1 MFARMMMLAIM
12 KEQRAGVNARGRDI
26 HVLIADFRVVVKE
39 QAMLRPL
46 CTIFAFLLCTLVAP
60 DTVAQNYPAR
70 AVRIVAPFP
79 PGGGLDLIAR
89 ALAQKLALAL
99 GQSVIVDNRAG
110 ADGMIG
116 TEQVARSTPDGY
128 TLLISSTGPMVIN
141 PALNLKMPYDTLKD
155 FAPITLVVVQP
166 LCLVVHPSLPVKS
179 VQELVALAKARPGQL
194 NYGSGGIGNGAHLAG
209 ELFKTATG
217 TDIVHVPYKGA
228 APAVVDLLAGQVHMM
243 LNSIPVLLP
252 HIRASKLRA
261 LAVGAESRMAILPAV
276 PTMREAGV
284 ATFDA
289 NSWYGFF
296 APAGTPRDIVG
307 KLNAESAKILRGQ
320 EMRDLLS
327 PQGAE
332 PVGNSSEE
340 FAAHIRAELAKWTL
354 AVKVAGVTP
363 H

>member
-1 MFARMMMLAIM
+1 MSHAFRLFCASLLLLLGFTFAAA
-12 KEQRAGVNARGRDI
+12 QPYPN
-26 HVLIADFRVVVKE
+26 
-39 QAMLRPL
+39 RP
-46 CTIFAFLLCTLVAP
+46 I
-60 DTVAQNYPAR
+60 
-70 AVRIVAPFP
+70 RIVAPFP
-79 PGGGLDLIAR
+79 AGGGLDLVSR
-89 ALAQKLALAL
+89 ALGQRLSAAL
-99 GQSVIVDNRAG
+99 GQSVIIDNRAG

-116 TEQVARSTPDGY
+116 TEQVARATPDGY
-128 TLLISSTGPMVIN
+128 ALLISSTGPMVIN

-179 VQELVALAKARPGQL
+179 VKELVALAKARPGQL

-217 TDIVHVPYKGA
+217 TDIVHIPYKGA

-252 HIRASKLRA
+252 HIRAAKLRA
-261 LAVGAESRMAILPAV
+261 LAVGNRSRMAILPEV
-276 PTMREAGV
+276 PTMHEAGV
-284 ATFDA
+284 AKFDA

-296 APAGTPRDIVG
+296 APAGTPKEIVSR
-307 KLNAESAKILRGQ
+307 LNAESAKILRGQ
-320 EMRDLLS
+320 EMSDFLS

-332 PVGNSSEE
+332 PIGNSPEE
-340 FAAHIRAELAKWTL
+340 FSAHIKAELAKWAQ
-354 AVKVAGVTP
+354 AVKAADVKP

>member
-1 MFARMMMLAIM
+1 MPQMFRLSCAL
-12 KEQRAGVNARGRDI
+12 
-26 HVLIADFRVVVKE
+26 
-39 QAMLRPL
+39 PL
-46 CTIFAFLLCTLVAP
+46 LLLGCTIAA
-60 DTVAQNYPAR
+60 AQTYPNR
-70 AVRIVAPFP
+70 PIRIVAPFP
-79 PGGGLDLIAR
+79 AGGGLDLVAR
-89 ALAQKLALAL
+89 ALGQRLSAAL
-99 GQSVIVDNRAG
+99 GQSVIIDNRAG

-116 TEQVARSTPDGY
+116 TEQVARATPDGY
-128 TLLISSTGPMVIN
+128 TLLVSSTGPMVIN

-179 VQELVALAKARPGQL
+179 VKELVALAKARPGQL

-209 ELFKTATG
+209 ELFKAATG

-252 HIRASKLRA
+252 HIRAAKLRA
-261 LAVGAESRMAILPAV
+261 LAVGNANRMGILAEV
-276 PTMREAGV
+276 PTMQEAGV
-284 ATFDA
+284 AKFDA

-296 APAGTPRDIVG
+296 APAGTPKDIVG
-307 KLNAESAKILRGQ
+307 RLATESAKILRGQ
-320 EMRDLLS
+320 ELRDFLS

-332 PVGNSSEE
+332 AIGNSPEE
-340 FAAHIRAELAKWTL
+340 FSAHIKAELAKWAQ
-354 AVKVAGVTP
+354 AVKAANVKP

>member
-1 MFARMMMLAIM
+1 MSHAFRLFCASLLLLLGFTFAAA
-12 KEQRAGVNARGRDI
+12 QPYPN
-26 HVLIADFRVVVKE
+26 
-39 QAMLRPL
+39 RP
-46 CTIFAFLLCTLVAP
+46 I
-60 DTVAQNYPAR
+60 
-70 AVRIVAPFP
+70 RIVAPFP
-79 PGGGLDLIAR
+79 AGGGLDLVSR
-89 ALAQKLALAL
+89 AL
-99 GQSVIVDNRAG
+99 GQRLSATLGQSIIIDNRAG

-116 TEQVARSTPDGY
+116 TEQVARATPDGY

-141 PALNLKMPYDTLKD
+141 PALNLKMPYDTLRD

-179 VQELVALAKARPGQL
+179 VKELVALAKARPGQL

-217 TDIVHVPYKGA
+217 TDIVHIPYKGA

-252 HIRASKLRA
+252 HIRAAKLRA
-261 LAVGAESRMAILPAV
+261 LAVGNRSRMAILPEV
-276 PTMREAGV
+276 PTMHEAGV
-284 ATFDA
+284 AKFDA

-296 APAGTPRDIVG
+296 APAGTPKEIVSR
-307 KLNAESAKILRGQ
+307 LNAESAKILRGQ
-320 EMRDLLS
+320 EMRDFLS

-332 PVGNSSEE
+332 PIGNSPEE
-340 FAAHIRAELAKWTL
+340 FSAHIKAELAKWAQ
-354 AVKVAGVTP
+354 AVKAADVKP

>member
-1 MFARMMMLAIM
+1 
-12 KEQRAGVNARGRDI
+12 
-26 HVLIADFRVVVKE
+26 
-39 QAMLRPL
+39 MLRPL
-46 CTIFAFLLCTLVAP
+46 FASTGMLVALLSALP
-60 DTVAQNYPAR
+60 VAAQNYPQR

-89 ALAQKLALAL
+89 ALGQKLAVAL
-99 GQSVIVDNRAG
+99 GQPVVIDNRAG

-116 TEQVARSTPDGY
+116 SEQVARATPDGY

-141 PALNLKMPYDTLKD
+141 PALNLKMPYDTQKD

-179 VQELVALAKARPGQL
+179 VKELVALAKIRPGQL
-194 NYGSGGIGNGAHLAG
+194 NYASGGIGNGAHLAG
-209 ELFKTATG
+209 ELFKTATA

-228 APAVVDLLAGQVHMM
+228 APAVVDLLAGQVHIM

-252 HIRASKLRA
+252 HIRAGKLRA
-261 LAVGAESRMAILPAV
+261 LAVGADHRMSILAEV

-284 ATFDA
+284 ARFDA

-296 APAGTPRDIVG
+296 APAGTPPEIVG
-307 KLNAESAKILRGQ
+307 RLNAEAAKILRSQ
-320 EMRDLLS
+320 EMRDFLS

-332 PVGNSSEE
+332 PIGNTTEE
-340 FAAHIRAELAKWTL
+340 FAAHIRAELAKWVQ
-354 AVKVAGVTP
+354 AVKLAGVKP